1 MTKKEYMKLA
11 VELASAAGGQTSPNP
26 QVGCVIVKDG
36 RVAGVG
42 THLKAG
48 DKHAERHALEMAG
61 TEASGADMYVT
72 LEPCSHH
79 GRTPPC
85 ADAVIAAG
93 ISRVFTA
100 SSDPDPRVSGR
111 GIKKLLDAGIHVET
125 GIMKEEAD
133 ELNRRFFHY
142 VTTRKPYVTLKI
154 AASIDGKTATS
165 SGESKWITG
174 PGSRLDG
181 HRLRHEHD
189 AILVGIETVLADDP
203 ELTVRLPEGGI
214 DPVRIV
220 LDNELRFPL
229 QAKMLQVPGKTII
242 FTSERGGKDKERLLK
257 EAGAE
262 VIRLS
267 SFRIEPEAVLEKL
280 GAVSIGSLL
289 IEGGGTV
296 LDSFVRAGLFQE
308 AVLYQ
313 APIII
318 GGRNAVPAVGGS
330 GMERLSECPRLVLK
344 HVEQLEQDLKLTYR
358 NEVQKEC
365 SPEL

>member
-1 MTKKEYMKLA
+1 MTKRDYMKLA

-26 QVGCVIVKDG
+26 QVGCVIVKNG

-48 DKHAERHALEMAG
+48 DKHAERYALEMAG
-61 TEASGADMYVT
+61 AQASGADMYVT

-85 ADAVIAAG
+85 ADAVIEAG

-111 GIKKLLDAGIHVET
+111 GIKKLLEAGIYVET

-142 VTTRKPYVTLKI
+142 VTTRHPYVTLKM
-154 AASIDGKTATS
+154 AASIDGKTATI

-174 PGSRLDG
+174 PASRLDG

-214 DPVRIV
+214 DPIRVV

-229 QAKMLQVPGKTII
+229 RANMLQASGRTII
-242 FTSERGGKDKERLLK
+242 FTSERGDKDKEKALK
-257 EAGAE
+257 AAGAE

-267 SFRIEPEAVLEKL
+267 TFRVEPETVLEKL
-280 GAVSIGSLL
+280 GSEGIGSLL

-296 LDSFVRAGLFQE
+296 LDSFVRTGFFQE

-313 APIII
+313 APILI
-318 GGRNAVPAVGGS
+318 GGRDAVSAIGGS
-330 GMERLSECPRLVLK
+330 GIERLSDCPRLILK
-344 HVEQLEQDLKLTYR
+344 QVEQLEQDVKLTYR
-358 NEVQKEC
+358 NEVQNEC